1 MDVIFLSRIQ
11 FAVTT
16 MFHILF
22 PVLTIGLALYLVV
35 VEFLW
40 LITKQE
46 IYYRLY
52 RFWVKIFAINFGIG
66 VVTGVVLEFEF
77 GTNFSHFSQM
87 VSNVFSPLLAF
98 EVMTAFF
105 LEAGFLG
112 IMLFGWER
120 VHRSIH
126 FLATCLVSFGAILS
140 AFWIL
145 AANSWMQTPAGYKL
159 INGKFMVTDFSTAI
173 FNPSMFARMGHMT
186 LASFETSAFVVAGI
200 SAYYLLKERQTVLFR
215 RSLAIS
221 LVMAAVFTPLQIFQ
235 GDVSGRKVFHHQP
248 AKLAAMEAHWETNTK
263 GGAPFTAIA
272 LPDTEGEKNLLAV
285 DIPYGLSLL
294 LTHSFNGRVQGLKE
308 FPKKDRPNVFILF
321 WSFRLMVAIGFILLF
336 VMVWAGVLWR
346 RGRLYSHRP
355 FLRTLLI
362 LHPLGFVATELG
374 WVTNEVGR
382 QPWLVYNLMRTSEG
396 VSPIPAGN
404 VVWSLSLFLIIFI
417 VVGTSYFYYVLKA
430 LRTGP
435 DMSSPIPPI
444 QRPAGMRALQ
454 EVMGKMEGEP
464 SKAPNSKHQITNKS
478 Q

>member
-1 MDVIFLSRIQ
+1 MDAVFLSRIQ
-11 FAVTT
+11 FALTT

-22 PVLTIGLALYLVV
+22 PVLTIGLALYLMV

-40 LITKQE
+40 LIKKQE
-46 IYYRLY
+46 IYYRMY
-52 RFWVKIFAINFGIG
+52 RFWVKIFAINFGVG
-66 VVTGVVLEFEF
+66 VVSGVVLEFEF
-77 GTNFSHFSQM
+77 GTNFSRFSQR

-126 FLATCLVSFGAILS
+126 FLATCLVSVGAVLS

-145 AANSWMQTPAGYKL
+145 AANSWMQTPAGYSL
-159 INGKFMVTDFSTAI
+159 VNGKFMVADFSAAI
-173 FNPSMFARMGHMT
+173 FNPSLFARMGHMT
-186 LASFETSAFVVAGI
+186 MASFETSAFVVAGI
-200 SAYYLLKERQTVLFR
+200 SAYYLLKEKQAVLFR
-215 RSLAIS
+215 RSLTIS
-221 LVMAAVFTPLQIFQ
+221 LVMAAFFAPLQIYL
-235 GDVSGRKVFHHQP
+235 GDVSGRQVFRHQP

-263 GGAPFTAIA
+263 GGAPFAVIA
-272 LPDTEGEKNLLAV
+272 LPDMEAEKNLFAV
-285 DIPYGLSLL
+285 DIPDGLSLL
-294 LTHSFNGRVQGLKE
+294 VTHSFEGRVQGLKE
-308 FPKKDRPNVFILF
+308 FPKKDRPSVFILF
-321 WSFRLMVAIGFILLF
+321 WSFRLMVAIGFVLLL
-336 VMVWAGVLWR
+336 VMVWAAVLWR
-346 RGRLYSHRP
+346 RGRLYNDRA

-382 QPWLVYNLMRTSEG
+382 QPWLVYNLMRVTEG

-404 VVWSLSLFLIIFI
+404 VIWSLSLFLVIFI
-417 VVGTSYFYYVLKA
+417 VVGISYFYYVLKT

-444 QRPAGMRALQ
+444 QRPAGMQALQ
-454 EVMGKMEGEP
+454 EVRGKMEGEL
-464 SKAPNSKHQITNKS
+464 SKAPNPKHQITNKS